1 VKEQSH
7 KSEMSAAIRGDFERL
22 RERGVAA
29 TLAPRDDGTPE
40 PVELVPEHEEPAVT
54 VLPTAPP
61 ELDGTAEAV
70 EEDAPGEAA
79 APGDVATPDEAAT
92 PEEAAAL
99 GDAARPDEA
108 TAPGFFSRL
117 FGR

>member
-1 VKEQSH
+1 MKEQSH

-29 TLAPRDDGTPE
+29 TLAPRDDGAPDPLE
-40 PVELVPEHEEPAVT
+40 IVPEHEEPAVT

-70 EEDAPGEAA
+70 EAVEEDEPGDAA
-79 APGDVATPDEAAT
+79 APD
-92 PEEAAAL
+92 
-99 GDAARPDEA
+99 DAA
-108 TAPGFFSRL
+108 APGFFSRL

>member
-29 TLAPRDDGTPE
+29 TLAPRDDRAPE
-40 PVELVPEHEEPAVT
+40 PVEIVPEHEEPAVT
-54 VLPTAPP
+54 VLATAPP
-61 ELDGTAEAV
+61 VLDGTAEAV
-70 EEDAPGEAA
+70 EEDAPG
-79 APGDVATPDEAAT
+79 DVATPDEAA
-92 PEEAAAL
+92 
-99 GDAARPDEA
+99 
-108 TAPGFFSRL
+108 APGFFSRL

>member
-1 VKEQSH
+1 MKEQSH

-61 ELDGTAEAV
+61 EPDGTAEAV
-70 EEDAPGEAA
+70 EEDAP
-79 APGDVATPDEAAT
+79 
-92 PEEAAAL
+92 

>member
-1 VKEQSH
+1 MKEQSH

-40 PVELVPEHEEPAVT
+40 PVEIVPEHEEPAVT

-70 EEDAPGEAA
+70 EEDEPGDAA
-79 APGDVATPDEAAT
+79 APDEAATPDGAATPDEAA
-92 PEEAAAL
+92 
-99 GDAARPDEA
+99 
-108 TAPGFFSRL
+108 APGFFSRL

>member
-1 VKEQSH
+1 MKEQSH

-29 TLAPRDDGTPE
+29 TLAPRDDGAPDPLE
-40 PVELVPEHEEPAVT
+40 IVPEHEEPAVT

-70 EEDAPGEAA
+70 EKDAPGDAA
-79 APGDVATPDEAAT
+79 APDEAA
-92 PEEAAAL
+92 
-99 GDAARPDEA
+99 
-108 TAPGFFSRL
+108 APGFFSRL